1 MSACR
6 TPSSEARLKA
16 ENGETWAGL
25 AFCGKREQIDANV
38 IARRRHDAMPAYLIG
53 SITVKDPAEYEEY
66 RARVPAVI
74 AAHGGRYVVRGGQME
89 VLEGDWPMSRTV
101 VLEFPDMGSLKAFYV
116 STDYAPLL
124 AIRKSCAVSNLIVV
138 EGYVP

>member
-1 MSACR
+1 
-6 TPSSEARLKA
+6 
-16 ENGETWAGL
+16 
-25 AFCGKREQIDANV
+25 
-38 IARRRHDAMPAYLIG
+38 MPAYLIG

-89 VLEGDWPMSRTV
+89 VLEGDWQVARTV
-101 VLEFPDMGSLKAFYV
+101 VLEFPDMQRLKAFYE
-116 STDYAPLL
+116 SADYAPLL
-124 AIRKSCAVSNLIVV
+124 AIRKRCADSKLIAV

>member
-1 MSACR
+1 
-6 TPSSEARLKA
+6 
-16 ENGETWAGL
+16 
-25 AFCGKREQIDANV
+25 
-38 IARRRHDAMPAYLIG
+38 MPAYLIG